1 MPTIKDVARE
11 AGVSIATVSYVL
23 NNKSDSISEETCNLV
38 LEAAQRIGYTPN
50 VTARNLRYSRTGLV
64 GYAWHDVPAGQVN
77 PILDRFTYHLAHAAE
92 EAGYH
97 ILTFTQPVDN
107 PVTVYDELLRSG
119 RLDSFVLAGVKYND
133 PRIELLM
140 ERKFPFACFGR
151 SNPEH
156 DFLWVDVDGENGVC
170 SAVDYLIGLGHR
182 RIGMVAWHEDNTLT
196 WEYRVNGYK
205 KAMRAA
211 DLPVY
216 DQYIIYGDHSEQLG
230 RSALAQW
237 WELPKSDRPTAIFA
251 ISDLE
256 AIGVMN
262 EAKERGLVV
271 GEDVSVIGFDDVPM
285 SQHLSPALTTLQQ
298 PIQQIS
304 EVLIGMLYSVLNRT
318 EPEIRQLLVP
328 PMLVKRDSCGPPV
341 DR

>member
-23 NNKSDSISEETCNLV
+23 NNKSASISEETRNLV
-38 LEAAQRIGYTPN
+38 LEAARHIGYTPN

-92 EAGYH
+92 NAGYH
-97 ILTFTQPVDN
+97 ILTFTQPVDD

-119 RLDSFVLAGVKYND
+119 RLDSFVLAGVKYDD
-133 PRIELLM
+133 PRVKLLM
-140 ERKFPFACFGR
+140 ERNFPFACFGR

-196 WEYRVNGYK
+196 WEHRVKGYK
-205 KAMRAA
+205 KAMHAA
-211 DLPVY
+211 DLPVN
-216 DQYIIYGDHSEQLG
+216 DEHIIYGDHSEQLG

-237 WELPKSDRPTAIFA
+237 WELPKNDRPTAIFA

-262 EAKERGLVV
+262 EARERGIVV
-271 GEDVSVIGFDDVPM
+271 GKDLSVIGFDDVPM

-298 PIQQIS
+298 PVQQIS
-304 EVLIGMLYSVLNRT
+304 EVLIGMLYKVLNQD

-328 PMLVKRDSCGPPV
+328 PVLAKRGSCGPPV